1 MDGRAGA
8 GFPPPHR
15 FRSAGFVRRGPACS
29 ARSGSFAFSLPR
41 AMNALSHLLR
51 TMAAVAPGQRV
62 LVRGEETKEEGAS
75 GRVAEALARLG
86 FEVHAA
92 AWTDAAARRVHRA
105 AEEGQEAGPPGE
117 GETPPMY
124 ATAAPVGALPY
135 PEAHFGWVVVQAP
148 RPDEEAAAARQQ
160 EDLWALMAE
169 ARRHVRPGQW
179 VFVLAPAPV
188 APEALAEAAEQAVLA
203 EAEPPER
210 GFISW

>member
-1 MDGRAGA
+1 MD
-8 GFPPPHR
+8 
-15 FRSAGFVRRGPACS
+15 
-29 ARSGSFAFSLPR
+29 
-41 AMNALSHLLR
+41 ALGHLLR
-51 TMAAVAPGQRV
+51 TMAAATPGQRV
-62 LVRGEETKEEGAS
+62 LVRGEEMEEDTS

-105 AEEGQEAGPPGE
+105 AEAQGQEASPSGSE
-117 GETPPMY
+117 EAEETLPMY

-148 RPDEEAAAARQQ
+148 CPDEEAAAACRQ
-160 EDLWALMAE
+160 EDLRALMAE

-179 VFVLAPAPV
+179 VFVLAPASV
-188 APEALAEAAEQAVLA
+188 APEALAEAAEQAALA

-210 GFISW
+210 DGARVRGIYRRVEKDTPP